1 MPALG
6 SMYDE
11 KKDDGGWATAGG
23 SSAAAAT
30 KREIAKHEAAAC
42 RGGAKRLVLWVFFAS
57 QWREHPG
64 DGKRRR
70 TVSCSA
76 TSQEIC
82 IKAAEMVVTVTPVS
96 ASTPTNAN
104 SPPPAASRQ

>member
-30 KREIAKHEAAAC
+30 KHEIAKHEAAA
-42 RGGAKRLVLWVFFAS
+42 
-57 QWREHPG
+57 
-64 DGKRRR
+64 
-70 TVSCSA
+70 
-76 TSQEIC
+76 
-82 IKAAEMVVTVTPVS
+82 
-96 ASTPTNAN
+96 
-104 SPPPAASRQ
+104 